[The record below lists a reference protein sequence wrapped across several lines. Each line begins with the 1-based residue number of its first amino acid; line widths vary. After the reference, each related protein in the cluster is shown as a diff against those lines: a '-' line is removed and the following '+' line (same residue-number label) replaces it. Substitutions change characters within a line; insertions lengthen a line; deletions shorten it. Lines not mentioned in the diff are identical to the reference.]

1 MTVPAYASDASLPK
15 PSLRFRN
22 ASATTVRLRLVE
34 EDEATS
40 LAPSFMKEAKATCV
54 HCGYRAASRAG
65 HPLGKISGL
74 PICQLPPE
82 LRKAEL

>member
-34 EDEATS
+34 EEEGSGSSFVIS
-40 LAPSFMKEAKATCV
+40 LP
-54 HCGYRAASRAG
+54 AARRSAENVPAMDG
-65 HPLGKISGL
+65 SGAW
-74 PICQLPPE
+74 
-82 LRKAEL
+82 LRSG